1 MWLELH
7 YNRKQPNYKNI
18 NLKKKF
24 IPIITHLNNGR
35 GHVLDYHLYIKSILK
50 KKISIYPIIF
60 FDKKI
65 KNLNFK
71 KKTILNNY
79 FTNLTKD
86 QIFKKNLINIVLI
99 SLKEIFRL
107 KKELEKIKLNQNSK
121 NIIFIESFNPI
132 QLIGILLYF
141 KKKEKHNNLYL
152 YAVHRG
158 SINQGKGL
166 YNLYSKFFHYIFK
179 VFLFNT
185 KKKRIKFFSDSEIIC
200 KELKRFYSMK
210 INHLPVP
217 LLGYKKKFIKKDY
230 LILPGE
236 PRLEKG
242 LDTFLFLHNYFQ
254 NDFKFF
260 VSKKIKKIK
269 KLKNLNYFGEN
280 LDKKKFMSNIIKS
293 EIAILAY
300 DTNIYKSATSG
311 IFINCVE
318 LKTIPLVND
327 GTWMAYICKQYDIE
341 CLVMK
346 NKFEYYNFL
355 NKYKNNQNFKSL
367 IFKKFDKFRNAILK
381 NYSKNEFLKNLEI

>member
-1 MWLELH
+1 
-7 YNRKQPNYKNI
+7 
-18 NLKKKF
+18 
-24 IPIITHLNNGR
+24 
-35 GHVLDYHLYIKSILK
+35 
-50 KKISIYPIIF
+50 
-60 FDKKI
+60 
-65 KNLNFK
+65 
-71 KKTILNNY
+71 
-79 FTNLTKD
+79 
-86 QIFKKNLINIVLI
+86 
-99 SLKEIFRL
+99 
-107 KKELEKIKLNQNSK
+107 
-121 NIIFIESFNPI
+121 
-132 QLIGILLYF
+132 
-141 KKKEKHNNLYL
+141 
-152 YAVHRG
+152 
-158 SINQGKGL
+158 
-166 YNLYSKFFHYIFK
+166 
-179 VFLFNT
+179 
-185 KKKRIKFFSDSEIIC
+185 
-200 KELKRFYSMK
+200 MK

-260 VSKKIKKIK
+260 VSNKIKKIK

-311 IFINCVE
+311 IFINCIE

-327 GTWMAYICKQYDIE
+327 GTWMAYICKQYGIE